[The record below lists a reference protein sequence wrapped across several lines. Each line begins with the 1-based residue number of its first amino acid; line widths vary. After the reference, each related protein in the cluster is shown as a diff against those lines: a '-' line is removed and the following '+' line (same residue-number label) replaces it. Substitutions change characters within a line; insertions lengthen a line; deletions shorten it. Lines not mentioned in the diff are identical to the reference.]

1 MHAHTFLITLFILMV
16 SWNNYYSS
24 NTAVEAAGFFEKFTN
39 KTKEITNLTVETGK
53 ALAEKAPDY
62 VPTFDELLDFTK
74 QSIAGLPLEV
84 AASIINKICSIAIA
98 ANATKPFRTPN
109 ASELNYVL
117 LTGDENITFPL
128 TNSIELWRHPSFD
141 PKKKTVVLITGWTTD
156 INETNTA
163 VDLLSEAYTA
173 RGDTNFVFIDTARY
187 VDTLYAWSA
196 FNTQELGEAIG
207 EGLAL
212 LAELIP
218 NENIHVI
225 GHSLGA
231 HISGA
236 AGQSFQNHAG
246 KLLPRITGL
255 DPANPC
261 FKEGETLQGLMRGDA
276 EFVDI
281 IHTNCGVLGK
291 RDPIG
296 DSDFYPNG
304 VVPLQPGCLSITCS
318 HARSYELYAETV
330 YPGKENSLM
339 AKKCNSISAL
349 DSGICKSKPIPV
361 GFACPKNVKGNYFF
375 KTSGEKPYKS

>member
-1 MHAHTFLITLFILMV
+1 MKLVAFCAVILFASFYL
-16 SWNNYYSS
+16 N
-24 NTAVEAAGFFEKFTN
+24 VEAGIFGESFLN
-39 KTKEITNLTVETGK
+39 KTKEISNLTVETSK
-53 ALAEKAPDY
+53 ALAKNAPNY

-74 QSIAGLPLEV
+74 QSIAGLPFEA

-117 LTGDENITFPL
+117 LTGDENVTIPL
-128 TNSIELWRHPSFD
+128 TNSIELWRHPSFN
-141 PKKKTVVLITGWTTD
+141 PKKNTVVLITGWTTD

-163 VDLLSEAYTA
+163 VDLLSEAYLA

-207 EGLAL
+207 EGLAQL
-212 LAELIP
+212 SDFLPDEK
-218 NENIHVI
+218 IHVI

-236 AGQSFQNHAG
+236 AGQSYQNRAG

-318 HARSYELYAETV
+318 HARAYELFAETV
-330 YPGKENSLM
+330 HPGKEQSLL
-339 AKKCNSISAL
+339 AKKCNSISSL
-349 DSGICKSKPIPV
+349 DNGICKGKAIPV
-361 GFACPKNVKGNYFF
+361 GFACPHNTKGNYFF
-375 KTSGEKPYKS
+375 KTNSEKPYNKVK